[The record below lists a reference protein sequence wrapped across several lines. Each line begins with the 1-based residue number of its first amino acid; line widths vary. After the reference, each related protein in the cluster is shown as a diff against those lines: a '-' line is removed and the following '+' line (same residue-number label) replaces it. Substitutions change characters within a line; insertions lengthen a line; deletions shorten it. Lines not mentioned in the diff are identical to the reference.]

1 MNPNIFREYD
11 IRGRVPEELN
21 RETAYRLGQ
30 CFGAYYRGFGAKRIS
45 LGRDC
50 RLSSPE
56 LRLGVMEGMMDVGMD
71 VKDVGM
77 VPTPL
82 LYFSLHH
89 LAVDGGI
96 QITGSHNPPEYNGF
110 KICLGKT
117 TIYGEEIQKLR
128 RIAESGS
135 FPKGKGSVETR
146 EVIHPYRE
154 EVLKRIR
161 CGQKQR
167 KVVLDAGNGVAGLV
181 APELYTRMGV
191 EVEKLFC
198 EPDGLFPNH
207 HPDPTLP
214 ENLKHLVQRVSD
226 TSADLGIAFDGD
238 ADRIGV
244 VDRRGKTLWGDQL
257 MIIFSRDLL
266 KRHPGAKIIGEV
278 KCSQVLYDDIRKNG
292 GVPIMWKAGHSLIK
306 AKMKEEGAL
315 LAGEMSGHL
324 FFAERY
330 FGYDDAIY
338 AGARL
343 LEILTNENKEL
354 DELLAGVP
362 SLVSTPEIR
371 LDCPDDQKFQIVADL
386 ASEFKKQYQ
395 VIDVDGA
402 RVVFEGGW
410 GLIRASNTQP
420 VLVLRFEAEDQKTL
434 QEIQKIFM
442 NKLAEKGLGVK

>member
-1 MNPNIFREYD
+1 
-11 IRGRVPEELN
+11 
-21 RETAYRLGQ
+21 
-30 CFGAYYRGFGAKRIS
+30 
-45 LGRDC
+45 
-50 RLSSPE
+50 
-56 LRLGVMEGMMDVGMD
+56 MEGMMDVGMD

-128 RIAESGS
+128 RISESGS

>member
-1 MNPNIFREYD
+1 
-11 IRGRVPEELN
+11 
-21 RETAYRLGQ
+21 
-30 CFGAYYRGFGAKRIS
+30 
-45 LGRDC
+45 
-50 RLSSPE
+50 
-56 LRLGVMEGMMDVGMD
+56 
-71 VKDVGM
+71 M

-89 LAVDGGI
+89 LDVDGGI

-128 RIAESGS
+128 RISESGS

-161 CGQKQR
+161 CGQKER

-181 APELYTRMGV
+181 APELYARMGV

-244 VDRRGKTLWGDQL
+244 VDRKGKTLWGDQL

-292 GVPIMWKAGHSLIK
+292 GIPIMWKAGHSLIK

>member
-1 MNPNIFREYD
+1 
-11 IRGRVPEELN
+11 
-21 RETAYRLGQ
+21 
-30 CFGAYYRGFGAKRIS
+30 
-45 LGRDC
+45 
-50 RLSSPE
+50 
-56 LRLGVMEGMMDVGMD
+56 
-71 VKDVGM
+71 M

-128 RIAESGS
+128 RISESGS

-161 CGQKQR
+161 CGQKER

-181 APELYTRMGV
+181 APELYARMGV

-244 VDRRGKTLWGDQL
+244 VDRKGKTLWGDQL